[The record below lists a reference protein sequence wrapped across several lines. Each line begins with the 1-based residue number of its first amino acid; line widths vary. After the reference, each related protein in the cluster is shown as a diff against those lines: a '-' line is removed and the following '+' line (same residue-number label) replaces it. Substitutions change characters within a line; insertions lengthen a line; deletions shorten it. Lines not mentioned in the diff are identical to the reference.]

1 MSASLAE
8 PCVVPRAGR
17 PLVERGF
24 AMRAVLMGFA
34 IFVLSACGASAG
46 QPDGLYVMTRYA
58 FGGLSTEAY
67 RFDDGTVVRNP
78 IAPEEQRPEDVGTYT
93 VDGKNMTM
101 TFGGGTPGTSEIE
114 PGDSGCFFWDAGNF
128 CPVEGFDVD
137 TLDGRFTG
145 GASVGGGAVSS
156 AMTVTFEPDGTY
168 KLSSIGSVSTADA
181 SAGSS
186 NEESGTYAIDDTVLT
201 LTPAGGKSRTL
212 TTFPYDDGTEGVQPR
227 RMFFG
232 GGMLKRIE
240 NE

>member
-1 MSASLAE
+1 
-8 PCVVPRAGR
+8 
-17 PLVERGF
+17 
-24 AMRAVLMGFA
+24 MGFA

-46 QPDGLYVMTRYA
+46 QPDGLYLMTRYA

-67 RFDDGTVVRNP
+67 RFDDGSVVRNP
-78 IAPEEQRPEDVGTYT
+78 IAPEEQRPEDIGTYT
-93 VDGKNMTM
+93 IDGETMSM
-101 TFGGGTPGTSEIE
+101 TFGNAAPGSSEIE

-145 GASVGGGAVSS
+145 GASVGGGAVAS
-156 AMTVTFEPDGTY
+156 AMTVTFDPDGTY
-168 KLSSIGSVSTADA
+168 TLSSIGSVSTSEG

-186 NEESGTYAIDDTVLT
+186 REESGTYAIDDTVLT
-201 LTPAGGKSRTL
+201 LTPTGGKPRTL
-212 TTFPYDDGTEGVQPR
+212 TTFPYDDGTQGEKPR

-240 NE
+240 KE